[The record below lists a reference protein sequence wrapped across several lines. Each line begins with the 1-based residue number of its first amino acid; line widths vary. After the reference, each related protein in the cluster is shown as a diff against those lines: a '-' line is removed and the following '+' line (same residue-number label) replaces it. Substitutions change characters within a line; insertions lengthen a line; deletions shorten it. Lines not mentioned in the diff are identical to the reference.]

1 MYVNA
6 YINIY
11 IGGGVLAFD
20 PQPWSGH
27 WSVLG
32 GTELMDPPTLRSLFS
47 PGTAGMRK
55 KKIVFFLK
63 KKIFFFRKKKIFFF
77 WKKHWQPGTDNRALT
92 TRHWQP
98 GTDNRALTTGH

>member
-1 MYVNA
+1 M
-6 YINIY
+6 
-11 IGGGVLAFD
+11 LAFD

-55 KKIVFFLK
+55 KKIFFV
-63 KKIFFFRKKKIFFF
+63 RKKKTLFLQRNVSTMGV
-77 WKKHWQPGTDNRALT
+77 WGSLRYSPPVLH
-92 TRHWQP
+92 
-98 GTDNRALTTGH
+98 